1 MNIGELIHK
10 NRPTL
15 KESTINRY
23 ESQLNILKNMFD
35 TETYDFLKNFDEVV
49 DKLKDKNYLTARN
62 YYNSIIVLLLALDE
76 DKDLIE
82 KYVELRDKLN
92 EKYSD
97 SQTDN
102 ISEKQSKN
110 FASIEEVNLMLDTM
124 MKEIKL
130 KKLKSKG
137 DLNGKEKE
145 LVMMYTMFSMLK
157 FIPTRNDLSGM
168 VLTTPSLYKYQSKE
182 INYLVIGKNKMYYML
197 NQYKTNKTYGIDKK
211 IDVPAD
217 LMKIIRMYLR
227 ATEKKTGDVL
237 FTTSTGNPI
246 IRNVMSQMLL
256 KTSKKYMGKSV
267 SSTMMRKIVVS
278 DKFSDLKK
286 EQTKYADMM
295 GHSTATMD
303 KIYIKDN

>member
-182 INYLVIGKNKMYYML
+182 INYLVIGRNKMYYML

-217 LMKIIRMYLR
+217 LMKIVRMYLR
-227 ATEKKTGDVL
+227 ATDKKTGDVL

-286 EQTKYADMM
+286 EQVKYADMM